1 MKIYRVLIVDDEAL
15 TRRAIRR
22 LLAAESDME
31 VAGECEDGE
40 QAVAAVHSLSIDIL
54 FLDVRMPRKDGFQVL
69 ESLAAGQLPLVVFVT
84 AHQEFAVRAFE
95 FNSID
100 YLLKPFD
107 RTRFQ
112 RTLTRVR
119 ERLAARRPSE
129 DNAVVPEIWRFLR
142 AGAGSGLR
150 IPVKQGRKV
159 LLIRQETIDWVEAA
173 DNYLILHCGKQEHII
188 RKTISGLEG
197 ILEPGRFLRIHRSA
211 LVNLDR
217 IQFYEPNAEGDYTV
231 TLTTGLQ
238 LTLSR
243 GYRDRFFSKL
253 LKT

>member
-1 MKIYRVLIVDDEAL
+1 MKTYRVLIVDDEAL

-22 LLAAESDME
+22 LLEPESDME

-40 QAVAAVHSLSIDIL
+40 EAVAAVRSLSIDVL

-69 ESLAAGQLPLVVFVT
+69 ESLAGGHLPLVVFVT

-107 RTRFQ
+107 RTRFL

-119 ERLAARRPSE
+119 ERLAGPRPLEENS
-129 DNAVVPEIWRFLR
+129 VVPEILRFLR
-142 AGAGSGLR
+142 AGSALR
-150 IPVKQGRKV
+150 IPVKQGRRV
-159 LLIRQETIDWVEAA
+159 LLIRQETIDWIEAA
-173 DNYLILHCGKQEHII
+173 DNYLILHCAKQEHII
-188 RKTISGLEG
+188 RKTISSLEG
-197 ILEPGRFLRIHRSA
+197 ILDPGRFLRIHRSA

-231 TLTTGLQ
+231 TLATGLQ

-243 GYRDRFFSKL
+243 GYRDRFFSRL